1 MCLCHKVRHI
11 DFFQMNL
18 WVNMHEVGEIIPSCE
33 FVAWK
38 SLRYDGK
45 KDLTEKILCGNLWA
59 NSLLWNKVE
68 FESACIILVCGKGE
82 SIFIAGRIAN
92 KTQFLRPNRCVAAER
107 TTEYELWQSASRQ
120 QNPWKPPRKR
130 LDAGTACSRSWNFSA
145 VASRIGKRTAQS
157 GSRPL
162 GTPVGCNGSQQ
173 RFPAERLFWKQ
184 YIGLQDAGWPQE
196 KIAATKANRR
206 KMSGFVAETVC
217 FSALQWWK
225 HLL

>member
-1 MCLCHKVRHI
+1 MNKF
-11 DFFQMNL
+11 DFN
-18 WVNMHEVGEIIPSCE
+18 EI
-33 FVAWK
+33 
-38 SLRYDGK
+38 
-45 KDLTEKILCGNLWA
+45 
-59 NSLLWNKVE
+59 KVE
-68 FESACIILVCGKGE
+68 FEPSCAILAWKGE

-120 QNPWKPPRKR
+120 QNPRKPPRKR
-130 LDAGTACSRSWNFSA
+130 LDAGTACSRSWNFSVA
-145 VASRIGKRTAQS
+145 ASRIGKRTAQS

-162 GTPVGCNGSQQ
+162 GTPVERNGSQQ

-206 KMSGFVAETVC
+206 KWAVLLLKQYVLVLYSDENTCYNIAMAQVSVAQEGE
-217 FSALQWWK
+217 LPEM
-225 HLL
+225 H

>member
-1 MCLCHKVRHI
+1 MFLKRVYS
-11 DFFQMNL
+11 
-18 WVNMHEVGEIIPSCE
+18 EICVIRVQIFILVSLLCE
-33 FVAWK
+33 FVTFRRK
-38 SLRYDGK
+38 KGLDG
-45 KDLTEKILCGNLWA
+45 KILCGNLWA
-59 NSLLWNKVE
+59 NPLLWNKVE

-120 QNPWKPPRKR
+120 QNPRKPPRKR

-145 VASRIGKRTAQS
+145 AASRIGKRTAQS

-173 RFPAERLFWKQ
+173 WFPAERLFRKQ

-196 KIAATKANRR
+196 KIAAIKVNRR
-206 KMSGFVAETVC
+206 KMSGFAAKAVY
-217 FSALQWWK
+217 FSALQQWK
-225 HLL
+225 YLL